1 MAKLTTAAINVE
13 ADALAGMF
21 NGGYLRIF
29 DASMVLLAEPRFPSI
44 AFPPAVDGVI
54 KSYPLDRTKAI
65 ASGTASIFTVVKS
78 DGVTVIMSGS
88 GSDMNL
94 TSVDIQVGAEI
105 SDISIE
111 HTVRG

>member
-1 MAKLTTAAINVE
+1 MAKLTTAAINVQ
-13 ADALAGMF
+13 ADALAGML

-29 DASMVLLAEPRFPSI
+29 DDSLNLLAELRFAAL
-44 AFPPAVDGVI
+44 AFRAAVDGVI

-65 ASGTASIFTVVKS
+65 ASGTASIFTAIKS